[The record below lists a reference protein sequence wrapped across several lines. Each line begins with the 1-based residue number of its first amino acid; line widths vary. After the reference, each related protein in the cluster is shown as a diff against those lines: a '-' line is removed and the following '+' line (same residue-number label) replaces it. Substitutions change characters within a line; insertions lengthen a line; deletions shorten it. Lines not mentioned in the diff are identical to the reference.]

1 MLLLLAA
8 DDDSCCCCIFTRV
21 ETRVLTHAYA
31 CLLLRHNARTPLLLA
46 VAVFTALLCIAAALP
61 MPRTST
67 RLPRAACDCPK
78 PDECDKHACPG
89 GCFYNSTL
97 RLCIT
102 ASAGFYAQLT
112 NASASNLDTPCPCGS
127 FTPVRGSV
135 ACSACA
141 IGQYASESASTS
153 CGACGA
159 GTQCP
164 YTGMCSDI
172 PCAVGTYSS
181 TVGSIGKQLF
191 SIALRCLLPLA
202 SFHPLFTVCTV
213 CPPGFCCPYIGMI
226 KPIPCPSA
234 QACPSGTS
242 VCPSAPLL

>member
-1 MLLLLAA
+1 MLEH
-8 DDDSCCCCIFTRV
+8 R
-21 ETRVLTHAYA
+21 
-31 CLLLRHNARTPLLLA
+31 PLLLA
-46 VAVFTALLCIAAALP
+46 VAVSTALLCIAAALP

-127 FTPVRGSV
+127 FTPVRASV

-172 PCAVGTYSS
+172 PCAAGTYSS
-181 TVGSIGKQLF
+181 TVGSIGTQLF
-191 SIALRCLLPLA
+191 SIALRLLLPLA
-202 SFHPLFTVCTV
+202 SPCAR
-213 CPPGFCCPYIGMI
+213 CCPSHHFIL
-226 KPIPCPSA
+226 CLQHA
-234 QACPSGTS
+234 AC
-242 VCPSAPLL
+242 APLVFAAHTLA